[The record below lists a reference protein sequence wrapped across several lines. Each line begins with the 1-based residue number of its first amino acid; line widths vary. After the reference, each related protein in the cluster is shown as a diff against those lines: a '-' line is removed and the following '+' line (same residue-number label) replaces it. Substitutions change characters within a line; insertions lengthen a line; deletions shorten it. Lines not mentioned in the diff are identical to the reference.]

1 MTVDS
6 LENGRRQL
14 GKKLRKLIGG
24 NRAMQ
29 KRRRGGRRAGN
40 LNAVMQSARDQLVVG
55 EHFVP
60 VMDQAGGS
68 GIKAVDAV
76 DLGQMKCGLGNT
88 QRMHIALALILH
100 ANIEQLLN
108 ALEQRALI
116 ALKLILYRQRRPP
129 SLKIF
134 LAQIGI

>member
-1 MTVDS
+1 MS
-6 LENGRRQL
+6 
-14 GKKLRKLIGG
+14 
-24 NRAMQ
+24 
-29 KRRRGGRRAGN
+29 
-40 LNAVMQSARDQLVVG
+40 
-55 EHFVP
+55 H
-60 VMDQAGGS
+60 QAGGS
-68 GIKAVDAV
+68 GIKAVNAV

>member
-1 MTVDS
+1 
-6 LENGRRQL
+6 
-14 GKKLRKLIGG
+14 
-24 NRAMQ
+24 MQ
-29 KRRRGGRRAGN
+29 KRRRGRRRAGN
-40 LNAVMQSARDQLVVG
+40 LNAVMQSARDQLVIG
-55 EHFVP
+55 KHLVP
-60 VMDQAGGS
+60 VVDQAGGS

-76 DLGQMKCGLGNT
+76 DLGQMKCGLGNA

>member
-1 MTVDS
+1 
-6 LENGRRQL
+6 
-14 GKKLRKLIGG
+14 
-24 NRAMQ
+24 MQ
-29 KRRRGGRRAGN
+29 KWRRGGRRAGN
-40 LNAVMQSARDQLVVG
+40 LDAIVQRAGHELVVG
-55 EHFVP
+55 EYLIP
-60 VMDQAGGS
+60 VVNQTGGS
-68 GIKAVDAV
+68 GIKAVNAV
-76 DLGQMKCGLGNT
+76 DIGQMKRGLGNT

>member
-1 MTVDS
+1 
-6 LENGRRQL
+6 
-14 GKKLRKLIGG
+14 
-24 NRAMQ
+24 MQ
-29 KRRRGGRRAGN
+29 KRRRGRRRAGN

-55 EHFVP
+55 EYLIP
-60 VMDQAGGS
+60 VVDQAGGG
-68 GIKAVDAV
+68 GIKAIDAI

>member
-1 MTVDS
+1 
-6 LENGRRQL
+6 
-14 GKKLRKLIGG
+14 
-24 NRAMQ
+24 MQ
-29 KRRRGGRRAGN
+29 KRRRGRRRAGN

-55 EHFVP
+55 EHLIP
-60 VMDQAGGS
+60 VMNQTGGG
-68 GIKAVDAV
+68 GIKAIDAI
-76 DLGQMKCGLGNT
+76 DLGQMKRGLGNT